1 MRITRTSMV
10 SGETN
15 TLDLPV
21 TCEQLA
27 AWQGGELIQ
36 VVFRHLPPWD
46 REFILSGTTRAEWDA
61 MFPPEADAEEE
72 RT

>member
-1 MRITRTSMV
+1 MRITRQSMI

-27 AWQGGELIQ
+27 AWQGGEPIQ
-36 VVFRHLPPWD
+36 RVFRNLPPWD
-46 REFILSGTTRAEWDA
+46 REFIKTGITRAEWDA
-61 MFPPEADAEEE
+61 MFLAEDEE
-72 RT
+72 DPS